1 MEDVRDQRATDM
13 LSVSLAGLQA
23 GMAAT
28 LWMLGWLGVSSAWR
42 QSSFWTAENLWAS
55 TFHGAAA
62 IHRGFSSSTLS
73 GIALYLL
80 VYSTLGGFFA
90 FATRARLPR
99 LRLIL
104 IGVLVA
110 VGWYY
115 LSFHV
120 IWRAV
125 SPLVTLLHAEKA
137 TLLGHV
143 IYGAA
148 LAQFPRFLPLVSAPP
163 LLAALAV
170 PAVAES
176 RPEFSSGTDG

>member
-1 MEDVRDQRATDM
+1 MGDARDQRAADP
-13 LSVSLAGLQA
+13 LSISLAGLQA

-28 LWMLGWLGVSSAWR
+28 LWMLAWLGLAATWR

-55 TFHGAAA
+55 VFHGAGA

-73 GIALYLL
+73 GLALYFL
-80 VYSTLGGFFA
+80 VYSTLGALFA
-90 FATRARLPR
+90 FVMRGRLPR

-115 LSFHV
+115 FSFHLV
-120 IWRAV
+120 WRAV
-125 SPLVTLLHAEKA
+125 SPLVTLLHAEQP
-137 TLLGHV
+137 TLFGHV

-148 LAQFPRFLPLVSAPP
+148 LAQFPRFLPMIAVPRVVETS
-163 LLAALAV
+163 AV
-170 PAVAES
+170 PASVEV
-176 RPEFSSGTDG
+176 RPEP

>member
-1 MEDVRDQRATDM
+1 MGDARDQRAADP
-13 LSVSLAGLQA
+13 LSISLAGLQA

-28 LWMLGWLGVSSAWR
+28 LWMLAWLGLAAAWR

-55 TFHGAAA
+55 TFHGAGA

-73 GIALYLL
+73 GLALYFL
-80 VYSTLGGFFA
+80 VYSTLGALFA
-90 FATRARLPR
+90 FVMRARLPR

-104 IGVLVA
+104 MGVLVA

-115 LSFHV
+115 FSFHLV
-120 IWRAV
+120 WRAV
-125 SPLVTLLHAEKA
+125 SPLVSLLHAEQP

-148 LAQFPRFLPLVSAPP
+148 LAQFPRFLPVIPVLPAVETAT
-163 LLAALAV
+163 V
-170 PAVAES
+170 PATVEL
-176 RPEFSSGTDG
+176 RPEP